1 MMAKK
6 EQKKAADKTVVE
18 ERALLDDLF
27 DKVDM
32 EVPAGP
38 EMDTAGGRMSHALSQ
53 LIHSVVASGETVER
67 VDKTLLDG
75 MIAELDQKISSQVDE
90 VLHHEEFQ
98 KVESAWRGLRFLVD
112 RTDFRRN
119 TKLEIL
125 NVSKEDLMND
135 FEDVPEPYQSGLFK
149 HMYKDEYDTPGG
161 EPIGAIIAN
170 YEFSNNPQDIALL
183 NNSSKIAASC
193 HAPFIGSVGQD
204 FLGLRSIE
212 ELTTIPDVAPLFETP
227 EFTKWNAFR
236 DTEDSRYVG
245 LTLPRFLLRLPY
257 GEETTPAKTFNYSE
271 KVSGEDHNKYLWGNG
286 SFAMASCLTQ
296 SFAEHG
302 WCVNI
307 RGPQSGG
314 VVEDLPLHNYQA
326 AGDTVTKIPTEVL
339 MSERREFELAE
350 LGFMPLSFYK
360 NRDYA
365 CFFSA
370 NSCQKP
376 KQYVDPDSTAN
387 SRLSARLPYLF
398 LVSRLSHYLKVIQR
412 ENIGAAKEQDDL
424 QLELEEWLNQYVTED
439 KSPSVEAKAKYP
451 LSMAKIEVTD
461 IADNP
466 GFYNVEMLVRPHFQI
481 EGVDVSLSLV
491 SRLPKGKK

>member
-6 EQKKAADKTVVE
+6 DQKKQAAEAVVE
-18 ERALLDDLF
+18 EKALLDDLF
-27 DKVDM
+27 EKVDM
-32 EVPAGP
+32 EVPSEP
-38 EMDTAGGRMSHALSQ
+38 EKETASGRMSMALNE
-53 LIHSVVASGETVER
+53 LIHSVVASGQSVER

-75 MIAELDQKISSQVDE
+75 MIAELDEKISAQVDE
-90 VLHHEEFQ
+90 VLHNEKFQ
-98 KVESAWRGLRFLVD
+98 QMESAWKGLKFLID

-119 TKLEIL
+119 TKIEIL

-149 HMYKDEYDTPGG
+149 HLYKDEYDTPGG
-161 EPIGAIIAN
+161 EPIGAMISN
-170 YEFSNNPQDIALL
+170 YEFLNHPQDIGLL
-183 NNSSKIAASC
+183 NNVSKIAASC
-193 HAPFIGSVGQD
+193 HAPFIGSVGQE
-204 FLGLRSIE
+204 FLGLRSID
-212 ELTTIPDVAPLFETP
+212 ELTQIPDVAPLFDTP
-227 EFTKWNAFR
+227 EFAKWRAFR
-236 DTEDSRYVG
+236 ETEDSRYVG
-245 LTLPRFLLRLPY
+245 LTLPQFLLRLPY
-257 GEETTPAKTFNYSE
+257 GEETQAAKTFNYTE

-286 SFAMASCLTQ
+286 SFAFASCLTR

-307 RGPQSGG
+307 RGPQAGG
-314 VVEDLPLHNYQA
+314 TVEDLPLHHYQA

-339 MSERREFELAE
+339 MSERREFEFAE
-350 LGFMPLSFYK
+350 LGFIPLSFYK

-412 ENIGAAKEQDDL
+412 ENIGAAKEKDDL

-439 KSPSVEAKAKYP
+439 KSPSVDAKAKYP
-451 LSMAKIEVTD
+451 LSMAKIAVND

-466 GFYNVEMLVRPHFQI
+466 GFYNVEMLVRPHFQV

>member
-1 MMAKK
+1 MAKK
-6 EQKKAADKTVVE
+6 EEQKKATETVTE
-18 ERALLDDLF
+18 EKALLEDLF
-27 DKVDM
+27 EKVDM
-32 EVPAGP
+32 TVPTGP
-38 EMDTAGGRMSHALSQ
+38 DLDTAGGRMSQALSQ
-53 LIHSVVASGETVER
+53 LIRTVVASGEAVDR

-75 MIAELDQKISSQVDE
+75 MIAELDQKISAQVDE
-90 VLHHEEFQ
+90 VLHHENFQ
-98 KVESAWRGLRFLVD
+98 KMESAWRGLKFLVD

-119 TKLEIL
+119 TKIEIL
-125 NVSKEDLMND
+125 NVSKEDLMAD

-149 HMYKDEYDTPGG
+149 HLYKDEYDTPGG
-161 EPIGAIIAN
+161 EPIGAMIAN
-170 YEFSNNPQDIALL
+170 YEFHNHPQDIALL
-183 NNSSKIAASC
+183 NNVSKIAASC
-193 HAPFIGSVGQD
+193 HAPFIASVGQR

-212 ELTTIPDVAPLFETP
+212 ELTQIPDVAPLFDTP
-227 EFTKWNAFR
+227 EFAKWNAFR

-257 GEETTPAKTFNYSE
+257 GEDTKPAKTFNYSE
-271 KVSGEDHNKYLWGNG
+271 KVAGPDHERYLWGNG
-286 SFAMASCLTQ
+286 SFAFASCLTR

-307 RGPQSGG
+307 RGPQAGG
-314 VVEDLPLHNYQA
+314 VVEDLPLHHYHA

-350 LGFMPLSFYK
+350 LGMIPLSFYK

-412 ENIGAAKEQDDL
+412 ENIGAAKEKDDL
-424 QLELEEWLNQYVTED
+424 QLELEEWLNQYVTQD
-439 KSPSVEAKAKYP
+439 KSPSIAAKAKYP
-451 LSMAKIEVTD
+451 LSMAKIAVSD